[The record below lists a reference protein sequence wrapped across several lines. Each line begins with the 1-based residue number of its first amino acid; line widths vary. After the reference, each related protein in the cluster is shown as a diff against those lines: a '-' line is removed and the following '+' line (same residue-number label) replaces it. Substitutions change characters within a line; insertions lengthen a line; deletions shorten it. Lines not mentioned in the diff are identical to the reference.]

1 MNITNEFK
9 EAVSA
14 KDVQLV
20 RIMMKDSMILDPTFE
35 EFDDMASYASDKLP
49 GLFDAHDGKEFD
61 NDQAAWNK
69 DMLNEEMV
77 DLLFNFSKERVNH
90 LREVCK
96 VLYAEKY
103 AKLMDMK
110 KSSQSHASSSTYEP
124 FGSLATSSSGA
135 VSRKQIGTGVAVAGG
150 VIAVT
155 GLVASQT
162 AVAIAGAVVA
172 VVGGAMIL
180 SDN

>member
-1 MNITNEFK
+1 MNITKEFK

-69 DMLNEEMV
+69 DILDKLPPSAMAA
-77 DLLFNFSKERVNH
+77 
-90 LREVCK
+90 RE
-96 VLYAEKY
+96 
-103 AKLMDMK
+103 
-110 KSSQSHASSSTYEP
+110 
-124 FGSLATSSSGA
+124 TSNTS
-135 VSRKQIGTGVAVAGG
+135 
-150 VIAVT
+150 
-155 GLVASQT
+155 
-162 AVAIAGAVVA
+162 
-172 VVGGAMIL
+172 
-180 SDN
+180 